1 MNKHRNYSQKGG
13 LGFGDAIKADLLS
26 KHPTGKI
33 TDIDI
38 IRLLLSD
45 VNECRILSDKSNYS
59 FVFKLTMQNYTLVD
73 TYGKDL
79 LDTVDVPG
87 FDQQGPPIK
96 SICCK
101 MAFASD
107 PPVELDQYTL
117 ANSRPITKFS
127 VLPGKAMREGDTQ
140 NELWKYF
147 SCKSSS
153 SAFVPD
159 VIAQTILSDGEE
171 FKRMFERILLGDS
184 PTPTR
189 EQLIYKYIM
198 FQLTKGVHIHVFLM
212 EMLDIDI
219 NTGMKFVSLRSLQH
233 YPEEHKKSSLRIS
246 AQIVSTLSVG
256 FVPHDVHEE
265 NAFVLPDGSK
275 TYIIDWGGTLCIKKD
290 KTDRDMLLRCLG
302 RMCEYDHKFWSD
314 EADEQ
319 NQLEIRAMS
328 HGGGEANPREEAI
341 LMKMRP
347 SIEDLCSFFEIK
359 MPERKKYEPEK
370 EDRIHIKEKLQ
381 SAFSQA
387 IDECCQFFTTTEPT
401 IQDVHFRLIMFGF
414 IDFMYN
420 RIALN
425 YPYCQSR
432 RILEDVYPGE
442 VTTAVGIKVYKFEN
456 FRSFLQE
463 FKLRTL
469 PSSHNLAWVAA
480 NIKDILKP
488 CPSGARIEQSQLKP
502 DWNSLRKVISL
513 RPPRQA
519 SRKRPSEN
527 PKNRSG
533 VTKKKQNES
542 ATDPGKPVNPDE
554 IGDEMNDEEYESKSP
569 PYRYRT
575 LESPRTHIP
584 PQRSAFRTLL
594 SSIGSSRLNPRN
606 WSSRLHPR
614 NWSSSLHPRNW
625 SSVFHKKG
633 GTRKIKGIRIR
644 KSRRNSKKYH

>member
-26 KHPTGKI
+26 LSRPKNGKI

-45 VNECRILSDKSNYS
+45 VNECRILSDMSNYS
-59 FVFKLTMQNYTLVD
+59 FVFKLTMRKYTLVN
-73 TYGKDL
+73 TYGKEL
-79 LDTVDVPG
+79 LHTVDVPG
-87 FDQQGPPIK
+87 FDQKGPPIK

-117 ANSRPITKFS
+117 ANSLQITKFS
-127 VLPGKAMREGDTQ
+127 VLPSKAMREGDTQ

-219 NTGMKFVSLRSLQH
+219 NTGMNFVSLRSLQR

-246 AQIVSTLSVG
+246 AQFVSTLSVG

-290 KTDRDMLLRCLG
+290 KTDLDMLLSCLG
-302 RMCEYDHKFWSD
+302 RMCEYDHEIWSD
-314 EADEQ
+314 EADKQ
-319 NQLEIRAMS
+319 DQLEISAMS
-328 HGGGEANPREEAI
+328 HGGSEANPREAI
-341 LMKMRP
+341 LMKIRP
-347 SIEDLCSFFEIK
+347 SIQDLCSFFEIE
-359 MPERKKYEPEK
+359 MPERKKYEPEVEK
-370 EDRIHIKEKLQ
+370 KYRRIHIKEKLQ

-387 IDECCQFFTTTEPT
+387 IYECCQFFTTTEPT
-401 IQDVHFRLIMFGF
+401 IKDVHFRLIMFGF

-442 VTTAVGIKVYKFEN
+442 VTTAVGIKVNKFEN

-469 PSSHNLAWVAA
+469 PLSHNNLDWVVA

-488 CPSGARIEQSQLKP
+488 CPSGAQIEQSQLKP
-502 DWNSLRKVISL
+502 DWESLRKVANDKSL
-513 RPPRQA
+513 WPPRQA
-519 SRKRPSEN
+519 SRQASRKQPSKN
-527 PKNRSG
+527 PKKRSG
-533 VTKKKQNES
+533 VTKKQNES
-542 ATDPGKPVNPDE
+542 AKDPGKPVNPDE
-554 IGDEMNDEEYESKSP
+554 NGDVMNDEDESKYP

-594 SSIGSSRLNPRN
+594 YSIGSR
-606 WSSRLHPR
+606 
-614 NWSSSLHPRNW
+614 LHPRNW

>member
-13 LGFGDAIKADLLS
+13 LGFGDAIKADLL
-26 KHPTGKI
+26 KLQHDI

-45 VNECRILSDKSNYS
+45 VIECSILSDKSNYS
-59 FVFKLTMQNYTLVD
+59 FVFKLTMQNYTLVN
-73 TYGKDL
+73 TYGKEL
-79 LDTVDVPG
+79 LHTVDVPG
-87 FDQQGPPIK
+87 FDQKGPPIK

-107 PPVELDQYTL
+107 PPVELDQYTS
-117 ANSRPITKFS
+117 ANSLQITKFS
-127 VLPGKAMREGDTQ
+127 VLPSKAMREGATQ

-147 SCKSSS
+147 SCKRSS

-171 FKRMFERILLGDS
+171 FKRMFERILGLSHS
-184 PTPTR
+184 PRPTR
-189 EQLIYKYIM
+189 EQLIYNYII

-219 NTGMKFVSLRSLQH
+219 NTRMNFMPLRLL
-233 YPEEHKKSSLRIS
+233 PPNLEGHKKSSLRIS

-290 KTDRDMLLRCLG
+290 KTDLDMLLSCLG
-302 RMCEYDHKFWSD
+302 RMCDYDHKILSQ
-314 EADEQ
+314 EADTQ
-319 NQLEIRAMS
+319 DQLEFRAMS
-328 HGGGEANPREEAI
+328 HGGGEANTREAI
-341 LMKMRP
+341 LMKIRP
-347 SIEDLCSFFEIK
+347 SIQDLCSFFEIK
-359 MPERKKYEPEK
+359 MPELGKYKTEK
-370 EDRIHIKEKLQ
+370 EDRIHIKEELQ

-401 IQDVHFRLIMFGF
+401 IEDVHFRLIMFGF

-469 PSSHNLAWVAA
+469 PSSHNLAGVAK

-502 DWNSLRKVISL
+502 DWNSLRKVANDKSL

-519 SRKRPSEN
+519 SRNQPSKRPNN
-527 PKNRSG
+527 PSG
-533 VTKKKQNES
+533 VTKKKQQIVRG
-542 ATDPGKPVNPDE
+542 PKPVNPDE
-554 IGDEMNDEEYESKSP
+554 IGDVMMNDEDEDDYESKYP
-569 PYRYRT
+569 PYRYRS
-575 LESPRTHIP
+575 LESPRNYIP

-594 SSIGSSRLNPRN
+594 SSIGS
-606 WSSRLHPR
+606 RLHPR
-614 NWSSSLHPRNW
+614 NWSSLLR
-625 SSVFHKKG
+625 KKG